1 MKGFLES
8 LQKRLSEIDKELN
21 PSAATDP
28 DGKQPLY
35 SGGSQGMKD
44 PYGGFQFSLMT
55 PTGGVSARRRA
66 EATALGVDPEAISQ
80 GADKQPIP
88 GKLTPEQERQQ
99 ALEGVFQPGEGP
111 EITRGPRPPEIFFPG
126 VDEMFERARGT
137 KFDSYNLTDY
147 MPDYDDTE
155 LQVDRDPVLA
165 PLNLLFQG
173 LANLTLG
180 AADIGAGIIQQGSR
194 VGGLFDNPQNF
205 EIRPGV
211 RGLGGNRRAFNI
223 FTGADISQA
232 ETPNIFVR
240 DARFKEQT
248 AKQLGEWAQA
258 YKDLQAIQPQ
268 LSPQQKQD
276 VGNKL
281 LQLLNTFVQPADSK
295 NVNPLVKTNFNS
307 QYREIRNQI
316 IKEYG
321 LTNPPDPYDIMDNPR
336 AKLEDRIDKIKVK
349 DNQ

>member
-55 PTGGVSARRRA
+55 PTGGGSARRRA
-66 EATALGVDPEAISQ
+66 EADALGVDAEAISQ
-80 GADKQPIP
+80 AAPKQP
-88 GKLTPEQERQQ
+88 TPEEERQ
-99 ALEGVFQPGEGP
+99 ATLGAVFQPGDETA
-111 EITRGPRPPEIFFPG
+111 ITKGPRPPEIFFPG
-126 VDEMFERARGT
+126 VDAAFEKARGI
-137 KFDSYNLTDY
+137 KVDEYKLSDY
-147 MPDYDDTE
+147 MPDYDETE

-173 LANLTLG
+173 LSNLVLGGIDLG
-180 AADIGAGIIQQGSR
+180 AEVFVKQPSR

-211 RGLGGNRRAFNI
+211 RRFGNTRRFFNT
-223 FTGADISQA
+223 FVAPDISSA

-281 LQLLNTFVQPADSK
+281 LELLNDFVRQADSK
-295 NVNPLVKTNFNS
+295 NVNPIVKTNFNS
-307 QYREIRNQI
+307 AYREIRNQI
-316 IKEYG
+316 IDEYG
-321 LTNPPDPYDIMDNPR
+321 LENPPDPYEILYNPR
-336 AKLEDRIDKIKVK
+336 EKLEDRIDKIKIK